1 MDQDR
6 HRASDSGG
14 NSCVNCMSSG
24 HGLRGVISRED
35 QETFEERLR
44 ISIAGPES
52 VTCVHIFEGE
62 GRVDSLTLW
71 GPGLVKATQA
81 LQSHNVDSYGFWR
94 QGHSA
99 LKFVWFQQNVS
110 LAPPFK

>member
-6 HRASDSGG
+6 LRASDSGG

-35 QETFEERLR
+35 QKTFEERLR
-44 ISIAGPES
+44 TSIAGPES
-52 VTCVHIFEGE
+52 VTGVHIFEGE
-62 GRVDSLTLW
+62 GRVDSLTRW

-81 LQSHNVDSYGFWR
+81 L
-94 QGHSA
+94 
-99 LKFVWFQQNVS
+99 
-110 LAPPFK
+110 